1 MVYVIFFNF
10 ISIIYK
16 GDMSQIYCGA
26 DKLKKNQRKGTIKEC
41 VEKKQIRLYGLKK
54 VDEKMISYSKRKDI
68 LPDTREK
75 LILKMSALRGTIRT
89 NKGRYETTKNE
100 ATRPEYYKIWKD
112 AEKELIKVS
121 NKLKKMEK
129 AKKK

>member
-1 MVYVIFFNF
+1 
-10 ISIIYK
+10 
-16 GDMSQIYCGA
+16 MSQIYCGA